1 MKDFSQVGGLE
12 EGSGRKE
19 LYGRNGQRQL
29 DFGRSYQ
36 FQKQE
41 VR

>member
-29 DFGRSYQ
+29 DLVDHINFRS
-36 FQKQE
+36 K
-41 VR
+41 R